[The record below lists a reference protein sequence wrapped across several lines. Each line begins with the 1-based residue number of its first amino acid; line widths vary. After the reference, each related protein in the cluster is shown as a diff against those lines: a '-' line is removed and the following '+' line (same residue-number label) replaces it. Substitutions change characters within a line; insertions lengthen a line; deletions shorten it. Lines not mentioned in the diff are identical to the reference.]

1 MSSFVKML
9 LYVKT
14 YGSVGECFPLL
25 GLECNMIETFKT
37 ETNFLRLVKTFLS
50 WLFIYI
56 FSFGVEWSFEWNW
69 SGPKSHSHHS
79 VKKKQKFNSTRLE
92 TQLAPRLASL
102 LTFHVQLLAIANLL
116 AYLLTTYILSKIFT
130 EIRVQNHIDRD
141 ANDRISD
148 HKESRECSGGCNI
161 AVAYE

>member
-79 VKKKQKFNSTRLE
+79 VKKTEIQLDSTWNSTRS
-92 TQLAPRLASL
+92 QACI
-102 LTFHVQLLAIANLL
+102 IADISCTIIGNCEFTGVFID
-116 AYLLTTYILSKIFT
+116 YLHFVENI
-130 EIRVQNHIDRD
+130 HRD
-141 ANDRISD
+141 TSTKSYWPGCQWS
-148 HKESRECSGGCNI
+148 HKWP
-161 AVAYE
+161 